1 MIGLIDCDML
11 QRGMSF
17 FPNLDLMKLYSYYK
31 AFDSCKLIRPRDD
44 ISYYSKLYIWKDLKE
59 SYINDKFWEH
69 NNIITGGLYFNN
81 NCSVNS
87 SALSVAFFIEF
98 ILAECSDV
106 LASKII
112 P

>member
-31 AFDSCKLIRPRDD
+31 AFDSCKLIRPKDD

-59 SYINDKFWEH
+59 SYINDKFWGH

-81 NCSVNS
+81 NQHKPFDNIDIENASPS
-87 SALSVAFFIEF
+87 IKLYSDFF
-98 ILAECSDV
+98 
-106 LASKII
+106 KII
-112 P
+112 LSS